1 MIEVEQAA
9 TYSQWF
15 NNLRD
20 KEAQVRINER
30 IRRLLLGNPG
40 DVGPVGGGV
49 SELRID

>member
-1 MIEVEQAA
+1 MIEVEQTS

-30 IRRLLLGNPG
+30 IRRLLLANAGAWG
-40 DVGPVGGGV
+40 RWEAE
-49 SELRID
+49 SRSYA